1 LQDRPKFTQI
11 GSFGLKM
18 GHLAT
23 LLHPVM
29 FIFVQKSDRVAKEWH
44 KLSTAFEIACTVCK
58 ACKNN

>member
-29 FIFVQKSDRVAKEWH
+29 FIFVQKSDRVAKE
-44 KLSTAFEIACTVCK
+44 
-58 ACKNN
+58 